1 MAKSPAEMM
10 AVMLGNLEAR
20 TGKPLAE
27 WMAIVT
33 AEGPATRAARMAWLK
48 QTYGLG
54 QNTAILILGKM
65 DGSIDAYEDPEGL
78 INGQYA
84 GPKAALRPL
93 YETLAAMGQALGEDV
108 TLKPCRTYVTLSRR
122 SQFAVIQPTTRT
134 RIDLGL
140 GLHGVDCDL
149 IPVKKLGGGEAIT
162 HRIAIA
168 TAADITPAVRKWLAK
183 AYALNA
189 KSAGSRSR

>member
-27 WMAIVT
+27 WMAIVE

-54 QNTAILILGKM
+54 QNTAMLILGKM
-65 DGSIDAYEDPEGL
+65 DGSADAYEDGEGL
-78 INGQYA
+78 VNGQYA
-84 GPKAALRPL
+84 GPKAALRAL
-93 YETLAAMGQALGEDV
+93 YEALAGMGRELGADV
-108 TLKPCRTYVTLSRR
+108 ALKPCRTYVSLVRR

-140 GLHGVDCDL
+140 SLRGVECDL
-149 IPVKKLGGGEAIT
+149 TPVKKLGGGDAIT

-168 TAADITPAVRKWLAK
+168 TAADITPAVREWFAK
-183 AYALNA
+183 AYALNV
-189 KSAGSRSR
+189 KSAG

>member
-1 MAKSPAEMM
+1 MAKSPTEML

-27 WMAIVT
+27 WMAIVE
-33 AEGPATRAARMAWLK
+33 AEGPATRAERQKWLK

-54 QNTAILILGKM
+54 QNTAMLILGKM
-65 DGSIDAYEDPEGL
+65 DGSADAYEDTAGL
-78 INGQYA
+78 LDGQYA

-108 TLKPCRTYVTLSRR
+108 ALKACRTYVTLSRR
-122 SQFAVIQPTTRT
+122 SQFAVIQATTRT
-134 RIDLGL
+134 RIDLGVSL
-140 GLHGVDCDL
+140 RGVACNL
-149 IPVKKLGGGEAIT
+149 TPAKNLGGGDAIT
-162 HRIAIA
+162 HRIPITA
-168 TAADITPAVRKWLAK
+168 AADITPTVREWLAK

-189 KSAGSRSR
+189 KSGGSR